1 MQALRKLAITF
12 LSAVLGGA
20 IFWLLA
26 VPLPWLL
33 GSLFAAS
40 LLALTV
46 GAAPLP
52 GPGVRIGQ
60 MTIGLALGLYFTA
73 PVIVGL
79 LANGTWI
86 VLSAILTCLLSLL
99 GAALFQRLTG
109 CDAKTSFYSAAI
121 GAASDMAQQ
130 AAASGARADLVALVH
145 SIRVFLVVSTVPWI
159 ASAWLGSSALSH
171 PLPRLSDLSGLPGMS
186 DLPGLAGSGAWLGFS
201 ETSAL
206 AAAGVILAW
215 GFGRLGLP
223 NPWVLGPLVTA
234 LLAAVFWLADAR
246 LAPWLVAGG
255 QVLLGWN
262 LGQRFDRARLSAFAS
277 AARAALVMTGFY
289 GLMGLGLA
297 GLIWW
302 ATGLPWVVS
311 FMATAP
317 GGIAE
322 MAIVAKV
329 LGLDPPTVTAFH
341 AVRMILMV
349 VGAQALLWLGLRL
362 HMLRASGATASPGA
376 SGNSPGRG

>member
-1 MQALRKLAITF
+1 MQALRNLAITF

-20 IFWLLA
+20 VFWVLA

-73 PVIVGL
+73 PVIAGL
-79 LANGTWI
+79 LGNGTWI
-86 VLSAILTCLLSLL
+86 ALSAMLTCLLSLV
-99 GAALFQRLTG
+99 GAVLFQRLTD

-159 ASAWLGSSALSH
+159 ASAWLGSSALSD
-171 PLPRLSDLSGLPGMS
+171 PLPHLPDFSGVSDLL
-186 DLPGLAGSGAWLGFS
+186 GLAGSDAWLGLM

-206 AAAGVILAW
+206 AAAGVFLAW

-223 NPWVLGPLVTA
+223 NLWVLGPLFTA
-234 LLAAVFWLADAR
+234 LLAAVFWLAEAR

-262 LGQRFDRARLSAFAS
+262 LGQRFDRARLNAFAS
-277 AARAALVMTGFY
+277 AARAAVVMTCFY

-297 GLIWW
+297 ALIWW

-349 VGAQALLWLGLRL
+349 VGAQALLWLGLRM
-362 HMLRASGATASPGA
+362 HMLREPGA
-376 SGNSPGRG
+376 PQAPDASEGKKPGPG